1 LSQPEKIGEQTT
13 SIVRVT
19 SDERQSIDDVVAVE
33 EPLEIRVV
41 YGVKEKRH
49 GKSLAITMRTPGAD
63 QELAAG
69 FLLSE
74 NVVRSSSEILSFA
87 AVGKKYGDLPN
98 LSQAGTSSAT
108 YTNIMR
114 VELDF
119 DVELKIENLQRHFY
133 TTSSCGICGK
143 ASLEAVRAQGM
154 ERLLNSDVV
163 SKGLIF
169 GLPDLLRDQQS
180 VFDRTGGLHAAGL
193 VSLSGE
199 LLDIREDVGRHNA
212 VDKLIGSQL
221 IAGDSQ
227 LADKILVVSGRASFE
242 LVQKALMARI
252 PIMVAVGAPS
262 SLAVSLAEEFGMT
275 LVGFTSGDRF
285 NVYSGAGRILD

>member
-41 YGVKEKRH
+41 YGVKGKRH

-87 AVGKKYGDLPN
+87 AVGKKYGDSPN

-221 IAGDSQ
+221 IAGDFQ

-275 LVGFTSGDRF
+275 LVGFTSGERF
-285 NVYSGAGRILD
+285 NVYAGAGRILD